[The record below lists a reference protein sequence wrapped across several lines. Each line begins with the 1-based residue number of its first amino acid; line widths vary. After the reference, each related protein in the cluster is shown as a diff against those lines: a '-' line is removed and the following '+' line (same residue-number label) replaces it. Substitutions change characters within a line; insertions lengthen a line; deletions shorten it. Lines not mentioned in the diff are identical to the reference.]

1 MATLRDIKRRIKS
14 VKSTQQITKAMEL
27 VAAAKLRRA
36 QGRAVQA
43 RPYAEGMEQML
54 RNLAATLS
62 AMQHPLTEE
71 RPVKARALFVFAS
84 NRGFAGSFNATIVRY
99 TEALL
104 RGDEGP
110 SLRLVLIGKRPHDY
124 FRRRTYPIVHSYTD
138 LGDQAQLEVAQ
149 AVTQRAIELYRSGEV
164 DAVDLVYTKF
174 ISAMTRQVVRVPF
187 LPLGSAGVGGAA
199 ATAATAA
206 PAAAPAVARDYIF
219 EPDAATL
226 VGRLLPRYATTRML
240 QAFAE
245 NHASEHAARMLA
257 MGSARKNAGEL
268 IDALVLR
275 RNRLR
280 QATITKEISEI
291 VGGAEAL
298 K

>member
-1 MATLRDIKRRIKS
+1 MATLRDIKRRIRS

-27 VAAAKLRRA
+27 VAAAKLRKAQVRA
-36 QGRAVQA
+36 LSA

-54 RNLAATLS
+54 RNLAGTL
-62 AMQHPLTEE
+62 AQMQHPLTDI
-71 RPVKARALFVFAS
+71 RPVKARALIVFAS
-84 NRGFAGSFNATIVRY
+84 NRGFAGSFNAQVVRY
-99 TEALL
+99 TETLL
-104 RGDEGP
+104 RGEEGP
-110 SLRLVLIGKRPHDY
+110 SLRLVLAGKRVNDY
-124 FRRRTYPIVHSYTD
+124 FRRRAWPIVHSYTD
-138 LGDQAQLEVAQ
+138 LADQASLEVAHE
-149 AVTQRAIELYRSGEV
+149 VTQRAIELYRSGEV

-187 LPLGSAGVGGAA
+187 LPLGATAPGAAGVAEAKAG
-199 ATAATAA
+199 
-206 PAAAPAVARDYIF
+206 VARDYIF
-219 EPDAATL
+219 EPSAAEL

-245 NHASEHAARMLA
+245 TFASEHAARMLA

-268 IDALVLR
+268 IDMLVLK

>member
-1 MATLRDIKRRIKS
+1 MATSRDIKRRIKS
-14 VKSTQQITKAMEL
+14 VKNTQQITKAMEL
-27 VAAAKLRRA
+27 VAAATLRRA

-43 RPYAEGMEQML
+43 RPYAEGMAQML
-54 RNLAATLS
+54 RNLAGTLT
-62 AMQHPLTEE
+62 AMQHPLTEV

-84 NRGFAGSFNATIVRY
+84 NRGFAGSFNAQIVRY
-99 TEALL
+99 AESLL
-104 RGDEGP
+104 RGAEGP
-110 SLRLVLIGKRPHDY
+110 TLRLVTIGKRPSDY
-124 FRRRTYPIVHSYTD
+124 FRRRTYPVLHSYTD
-138 LGDQAQLEVAQ
+138 LGDQAQLDVAQ
-149 AVTQRAIELYRSGEV
+149 AVTQRAIEMFRSGEV

-187 LPLGSAGVGGAA
+187 LPLGSAGVDAA
-199 ATAATAA
+199 ADAA
-206 PAAAPAVARDYIF
+206 PATARDYIF
-219 EPDAATL
+219 EPNATEL

-257 MGSARKNAGEL
+257 MGAARKNAGEM
-268 IDALVLR
+268 IDSLVLK

>member
-1 MATLRDIKRRIKS
+1 
-14 VKSTQQITKAMEL
+14 
-27 VAAAKLRRA
+27 
-36 QGRAVQA
+36 
-43 RPYAEGMEQML
+43 MEQML
-54 RNLAATLS
+54 KNLSGTLT
-62 AMQHPLTEE
+62 AMQHPLTEA
-71 RPVKARALFVFAS
+71 RPVKTRALFVFAS
-84 NRGFAGSFNATIVRY
+84 NRGFAGSFNAQIVRY

-110 SLRLVLIGKRPHDY
+110 GLRLVLIGKRPHDY
-124 FRRRTYPIVHSYTD
+124 FRRRTYPILHSYTD
-138 LGDQAQLEVAQ
+138 LGDQAVLDVAQ
-149 AVTQRAIELYRSGEV
+149 AVTQQAIELYRSGTV

-187 LPLGSAGVGGAA
+187 LPLGSAGVTAGTGTLA
-199 ATAATAA
+199 AT
-206 PAAAPAVARDYIF
+206 PAVARDYIF
-219 EPDAATL
+219 EPSAAEL
-226 VGRLLPRYATTRML
+226 VSRLLPRYATTRML

-268 IDALVLR
+268 IDALVLQ

>member
-14 VKSTQQITKAMEL
+14 VRSTQQITKAMEL

-54 RNLAATLS
+54 RNLAGALS
-62 AMQHPLTEE
+62 AMQHPLTEV

-84 NRGFAGSFNATIVRY
+84 NRGFAGSFNVQVTRF
-99 TEALL
+99 TEAIL
-104 RGDEGP
+104 RGEEGP
-110 SLRLVLIGKRPHDY
+110 TVRLVLIGKRPADY
-124 FRRRTYPIVHSYTD
+124 FKRRTYPVLHSYTE
-138 LGDQAQLEVAQ
+138 LGDQAQLEVAHE
-149 AVTQRAIELYRSGEV
+149 VTQRAIDLFRSGEV

-187 LPLGSAGVGGAA
+187 LPLGATAPGAAGVADAKAG
-199 ATAATAA
+199 
-206 PAAAPAVARDYIF
+206 VARDYIF
-219 EPDAATL
+219 EPDAASL
-226 VGRLLPRYATTRML
+226 VSRLLPRYATTRML

-245 NHASEHAARMLA
+245 TSASEHAARMLA

-268 IDALVLR
+268 IDILVLK

>member
-54 RNLAATLS
+54 RNLAGTLS
-62 AMQHPLTEE
+62 AMQHPLTEV

-84 NRGFAGSFNATIVRY
+84 NRGFAGSFNAQILRF

-104 RGDEGP
+104 RGPEGP
-110 SLRLVLIGKRPHDY
+110 QLRIVPIGKRPAEY
-124 FRRRTYPIVHSYTD
+124 FRRRTYPVLHSYTE

-149 AVTQRAIELYRSGEV
+149 AVTQKAIELYRSGEV

-174 ISAMTRQVVRVPF
+174 VSAMTRIVVRVPF
-187 LPLGSAGVGGAA
+187 LPLGAASVGSADQG
-199 ATAATAA
+199 
-206 PAAAPAVARDYIF
+206 PAVARDYIF
-219 EPDAATL
+219 EPNATEL

-257 MGSARKNAGEL
+257 MGAARKNAGEL
-268 IDALVLR
+268 IDALVLK

>member
-1 MATLRDIKRRIKS
+1 MATIRDIKRRIKS
-14 VKSTQQITKAMEL
+14 VRNTQQITKAMEL

-54 RNLAATLS
+54 RNLAGTLS

-84 NRGFAGSFNATIVRY
+84 NRGFAGSFNAQVVRHA
-99 TEALL
+99 ESLL
-104 RGDEGP
+104 RGPEGP
-110 SLRLVLIGKRPHDY
+110 SLRLVILGKRPADY
-124 FRRRTYPIVHSYTD
+124 FRRRAYPVIQSYTD
-138 LGDQAQLEVAQ
+138 LGDQAQLDVAQ

-174 ISAMTRQVVRVPF
+174 VSAMTRIVVRVPF
-187 LPLGSAGVGGAA
+187 LPLGSAGVTGGAGAA
-199 ATAATAA
+199 AV
-206 PAAAPAVARDYIF
+206 PAVARDYIF
-219 EPDAATL
+219 EPNAAEL

-257 MGSARKNAGEL
+257 MGAARKNAGEM
-268 IDALVLR
+268 IDSLVLK

>member
-1 MATLRDIKRRIKS
+1 MATIRDIKRRIKS
-14 VKSTQQITKAMEL
+14 VKNTQQITKAMEL

-43 RPYAEGMEQML
+43 RPYATGMEQML
-54 RNLAATLS
+54 RNLAGTLT

-84 NRGFAGSFNATIVRY
+84 NRGFAGSFNAQIVRF
-99 TEALL
+99 TESLL
-104 RGDEGP
+104 RGPEGP
-110 SLRLVLIGKRPHDY
+110 TLRLVLLGKRPADY
-124 FRRRTYPIVHSYTD
+124 FRRRTYPVLHAYTD

-149 AVTQRAIELYRSGEV
+149 AVTHRAIDLYRSGEV

-187 LPLGSAGVGGAA
+187 LPLGSAG
-199 ATAATAA
+199 AA
-206 PAAAPAVARDYIF
+206 PAGVAVPAVARDYIF
-219 EPDAATL
+219 EPNAAEL

-257 MGSARKNAGEL
+257 MGAARKNAGEM
-268 IDALVLR
+268 IDSLVLK

>member
-1 MATLRDIKRRIKS
+1 MATIRDIKRRIKS

-54 RNLAATLS
+54 RNLAGTLT
-62 AMQHPLTEE
+62 AMQHPLTEV
-71 RPVKARALFVFAS
+71 RPVKTRGLIVFAS
-84 NRGFAGSFNATIVRY
+84 NRGFAGSFNAQIVRF

-104 RGDEGP
+104 RGEEGP
-110 SLRLVLIGKRPHDY
+110 TLKLVLVGKRTHDY
-124 FRRRTYPIVHSYTD
+124 FRRRTYPVLHSYTD
-138 LGDQAQLEVAQ
+138 LGDQAVLEVAQ
-149 AVTQRAIELYRSGEV
+149 EVTERAIDLYRSGQV
-164 DAVDLVYTKF
+164 DAVDLIYTKF

-187 LPLGSAGVGGAA
+187 LPLGSAGVTGGTGA
-199 ATAATAA
+199 
-206 PAAAPAVARDYIF
+206 AAAPASVARDYIF
-219 EPDAATL
+219 EPSADEL
-226 VGRLLPRYATTRML
+226 VSRLLPRYATTRML

-268 IDALVLR
+268 IDALVLK

>member
-1 MATLRDIKRRIKS
+1 MATIRDIKRRIKS
-14 VKSTQQITKAMEL
+14 VKNTQQITKAIEL

-54 RNLAATLS
+54 RNLAATLT
-62 AMQHPLTEE
+62 AMQHPLTEV
-71 RPVKARALFVFAS
+71 RPVKTRALFVFAS
-84 NRGFAGSFNATIVRY
+84 HRGFAGSFNAQIVRY
-99 TEALL
+99 AESLL
-104 RGDEGP
+104 RGGEGP
-110 SLRLVLIGKRPHDY
+110 TLKLVLIGKRPSDY
-124 FRRRTYPIVHSYTD
+124 FRRRTYPVLHSYTD
-138 LGDQAQLEVAQ
+138 LGDQAQLDVAQ
-149 AVTQRAIELYRSGEV
+149 AVTQRAIEMFRSGEV
-164 DAVDLVYTKF
+164 DAVDLIYTKF

-187 LPLGSAGVGGAA
+187 LPLGSAGVGEAPD
-199 ATAATAA
+199 AA
-206 PAAAPAVARDYIF
+206 PATARDYIF
-219 EPDAATL
+219 EPNATEL
-226 VGRLLPRYATTRML
+226 VGRLLPRYATIRML

-257 MGSARKNAGEL
+257 MGAARKNAGEM
-268 IDALVLR
+268 IDSLVLK